1 MNPESETFTKAP
13 SIRQGITS
21 TIDELQAKA
30 SGKLAAYESKVRQ
43 SPEKAILIAAAAG
56 YCLHVLPVGTLIG
69 VPLRLTAF
77 LAKPALLALGAM
89 KLAEIVQ
96 GRMKQ

>member
-13 SIRQGITS
+13 SIQQGITS

-69 VPLRLTAF
+69 VPLRLAAF